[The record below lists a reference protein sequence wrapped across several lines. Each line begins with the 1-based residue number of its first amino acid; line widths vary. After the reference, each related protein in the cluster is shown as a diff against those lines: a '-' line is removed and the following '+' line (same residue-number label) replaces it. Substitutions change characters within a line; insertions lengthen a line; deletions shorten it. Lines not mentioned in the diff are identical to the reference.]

1 MAETTHA
8 YETHI
13 EWTSTLK
20 GTLTAADRPPILAG
34 APPEFGGTADVWSP
48 EHLCVAAVNACV
60 MLTFAAIAHN
70 SKVPFRSYT
79 ASAVGAL
86 ERIDERGPVFTRIVV
101 KPRIVIGPEVDR
113 SRVERLVAMAEKR
126 CFVSNSL
133 TATVTLE
140 PQIITAA

>member
-60 MLTFAAIAHN
+60 MLTFAAIAAN
-70 SKVPFRSYT
+70 SKVPFRSYA
-79 ASAVGAL
+79 ASAVGTL
-86 ERIDERGPVFTRIVV
+86 ERVDERGPVLTRITV
-101 KPRIVIGPEVDR
+101 KPRIGIGPEVDR
-113 SRVERLVAMAEKR
+113 GRVERIVAMAEKR
-126 CFVSNSL
+126 CYVSNSL
-133 TATVTLE
+133 TATVTIDAE
-140 PQIITAA
+140 IVVA